1 MSEVPTNSVCLRPC
15 FLIRSSNELRVC
27 LRPCLIRSSNELRL
41 SSTVLLHSKVA
52 VKLIERS
59 FGLFV
64 YHSVLIFG
72 SHDSLTRTLLHIQ
85 IFSAPGGV
93 FEVGGRSSK
102 ELRLPSVPSLRN
114 SKSILLLHSEFQQ
127 ASYFCKSFGLFV
139 QHCIFCSFDS
149 LMF

>member
-93 FEVGGRSSK
+93 FEVGGPEVPRNSDCLPFPHCEILNRSYFFIRSSNK
-102 ELRLPSVPSLRN
+102 LHISVSHLGCLFSIAFSARL
-114 SKSILLLHSEFQQ
+114 IH
-127 ASYFCKSFGLFV
+127 
-139 QHCIFCSFDS
+139 
-149 LMF
+149 